1 MVRYLH
7 GTLDISQARSACAR
21 KEEGSARLWTFPQW
35 LQAAATVFGVSMLPV
50 LELKAAIPLGL
61 AMVCPFGKPFSSAL
75 LGSSLPVPLILF
87 FLRPVFRYLRRF
99 RFFARFADWFERHT
113 HKRSK
118 SVTKYRGYSLLGLF
132 IFVAIPLPTTGVWTG
147 SAIASFL
154 NLRILYAFPTILL
167 GNAVAGLLMLCFGII
182 IV

>member
-1 MVRYLH
+1 M
-7 GTLDISQARSACAR
+7 DFS
-21 KEEGSARLWTFPQW
+21 QW

-61 AMVCPFGKPFSSAL
+61 AMGLPLWETFLIAL

-132 IFVAIPLPTTGVWTG
+132 VFVAIPLPTTGVWTG

-167 GNAVAGLLMLCFGII
+167 GNAVAGLLMLCFVII